1 MTHFRAGLAVFT
13 ARGIIRG
20 LRLIGRGATTLPGRV
35 ALKICPQIVS
45 VLSKD
50 QQIIVLTGTNGK
62 TTTTHMV
69 AGILRSRGFAVV
81 TNVSGAN
88 LATGIATAMIE
99 GIRIRH
105 LAEKAGKKT
114 VYVIEADEAAFSK
127 ICGPLQP
134 KVCVVTNLFRDQLDR
149 YGELVHTQA
158 FIAKGLDATDA
169 AILLD
174 ADDSLVAALEKGRED
189 RVVFFGMD
197 ESSMTGNIVTNPE
210 TAVISG
216 DSSSDRPGLG
226 ETTSDA
232 SYCSFCQAKYEYRA
246 RSFGHLGAF
255 YCPSCGYSRKEPDF
269 LVSYKT
275 ATEQEKKD
283 AVKRGDALVK
293 GPSDVGFPVTLTYSG
308 ESVTVGL
315 PIPGLHNFYNT
326 AAAVSA
332 CVLLGEKSG
341 EPSLSFAE
349 CAGAIETVQPAFGRM
364 EKIPIG
370 NKSLC
375 LLLVKNPVGLERA
388 LSFVSQASD
397 AGGMYL
403 LLNSNDA
410 DGKDVS
416 WIWDVDFESR
426 TYPEKVFVSGERYG
440 DMYLRL
446 AYAGIDKD
454 RMQAQPMPHCG
465 ILIDEALAQCEDGK
479 CLYILPNYTA
489 MLALREILVKRY
501 QLKDFWK

>member
-1 MTHFRAGLAVFT
+1 MMNIRAGFAVGT
-13 ARGIIRG
+13 AKGISKV
-20 LRLIGRGATTLPGRV
+20 LRLLGRGATTLPGRI
-35 ALKICPQIVS
+35 ALKIYPQILS
-45 VLSKD
+45 LLSKD
-50 QQIIVLTGTNGK
+50 QKIIVLTGTNGK
-62 TTTTHMV
+62 TTTTHMA
-69 AGILRSRGFAVV
+69 AGILKYLGFTVI

-88 LATGIATAMIE
+88 LATGIATTMIE
-99 GIRIRH
+99 GIRIRTR
-105 LAEKAGKKT
+105 AEKAGKKT

-127 ICGPLQP
+127 VNGQLQP
-134 KVCVVTNLFRDQLDR
+134 QVCVVTNLFRDKLDR

-158 FIAKGLDATDA
+158 FIAKGLDAVTA
-169 AILLD
+169 RILLD
-174 ADDSLVAALEKGRED
+174 ADDSLVAALERGRED

-197 ESSMTGNIVTNPE
+197 EGSMTRNTVTNPLK
-210 TAVISG
+210 SG
-216 DSSSDRPGLG
+216 LS

-232 SYCSFCQAKYEYRA
+232 SYCSFCQTKYEYRA

-255 YCPSCGYSRKEPDF
+255 YCPGCGYSRKEPDF
-269 LVSYKT
+269 LVYYSTQT
-275 ATEQEKKD
+275 AAGSLSESSD
-283 AVKRGDALVK
+283 DL
-293 GPSDVGFPVTLTYSG
+293 GPADVGFPVTLAYSG
-308 ESVTVGL
+308 ESVTIAL

-326 AAAVSA
+326 AAAVAA
-332 CVLLGEKSG
+332 CVALGEKCG
-341 EPSLSFAE
+341 EPGLSFAN
-349 CAGAIETVQPAFGRM
+349 CAKAIEFVQPAFGRM

-370 NKSLC
+370 AKSLC

-426 TYPEKVFVSGERYG
+426 SYPEKVFVSVERYG

-446 AYAGIDKD
+446 AYAGIYKD
-454 RMQAQPMPHCG
+454 RMHALPMTGCQD
-465 ILIDEALAQCEDGK
+465 LLDEALAKCEDGK

-489 MLALREILVKRY
+489 MLALREILVRRY
-501 QLKDFWK
+501 HLKDFWK